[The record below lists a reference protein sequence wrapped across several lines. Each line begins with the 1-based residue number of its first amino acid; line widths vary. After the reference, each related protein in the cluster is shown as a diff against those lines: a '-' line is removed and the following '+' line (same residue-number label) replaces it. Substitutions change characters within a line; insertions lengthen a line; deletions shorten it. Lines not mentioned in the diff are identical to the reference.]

1 MTDHFEPHAP
11 ASVAVPAS
19 RFARRWRD
27 VGLLVA
33 IVGALGIGFL
43 QLRAELPVA
52 RETVVGVYQSETTAR
67 TAIGT
72 TQRILK
78 LRLADGT
85 LVDALVPGTLDAKPG
100 DDVTVERLTLASGLV
115 EYRAVPTVKTGR

>member
-1 MTDHFEPHAP
+1 MTDHFEPRAP
-11 ASVAVPAS
+11 VSTS
-19 RFARRWRD
+19 RLSRRWRD
-27 VGLLVA
+27 VGLLLA
-33 IVGALGIGFL
+33 IVGALGVGYL
-43 QLRAELPVA
+43 QLRAEQPIA
-52 RETVVGVYQSETTAR
+52 RETVVGAYQSETTAR

-85 LVDALVPGTLDAKPG
+85 LVDALVPGALTVKPG
-100 DDVTVERLTLASGLV
+100 DEVTVERLTLASGLV

>member
-1 MTDHFEPHAP
+1 M
-11 ASVAVPAS
+11 
-19 RFARRWRD
+19 
-27 VGLLVA
+27 VA

-78 LRLADGT
+78 LKLADGT
-85 LVDALVPGTLDAKPG
+85 LVDALVPGVLDVKTG
-100 DDVTVERLTLASGLV
+100 DEVTVERLTLASGLI